1 MFEQGQKIIYP
12 MHGVG
17 IIERIEEGYY
27 IIHIPYGDVR
37 IRIPLAN
44 AERIGLR
51 SLLQREEIEALLREM
66 ATCGTVGGENW
77 NQRYKENIQRLK
89 SGKLEQAAEVVKL
102 LLERNEKK
110 KLSVVENRLLAMA
123 WQIVLSEIISVYEI
137 NGKEAEELLA
147 KWMKIG

>member
-27 IIHIPYGDVR
+27 IIHIPYGGVR

-66 ATCGTVGGENW
+66 ATRGTVGGENW

-89 SGKLEQAAEVVKL
+89 SGKLEQVAEVVKL

>member
-27 IIHIPYGDVR
+27 IIHIPHGDVR
-37 IRIPLAN
+37 IRIPFAN
-44 AERIGLR
+44 VERIGLR
-51 SLLQREEIEALLREM
+51 PLLQREEIEALLREM
-66 ATCGTVGGENW
+66 AARGAVGGENW
-77 NQRYKENIQRLK
+77 NQRYKENIQRLR
-89 SGKLEQAAEVVKL
+89 SGKLEQAVEVVKL

-137 NGKEAEELLA
+137 NGREAEELLA

>member
-17 IIERIEEGYY
+17 VIERIEEGYY

-51 SLLQREEIEALLREM
+51 PLLQREEIEGLLRGMENRG
-66 ATCGTVGGENW
+66 AVGGENW
-77 NQRYKENIQRLK
+77 NQRYKENIQRLR

-102 LLERNEKK
+102 LLEKNEKK

-137 NGKEAEELLA
+137 NGNEAEELLA

>member
-17 IIERIEEGYY
+17 VIERIEEGYY

-37 IRIPLAN
+37 IRIPLTN

-51 SLLQREEIEALLREM
+51 PLLQREEIEGLLRGMENRG
-66 ATCGTVGGENW
+66 AVGGENW
-77 NQRYKENIQRLK
+77 NQRYKENIQRLR

-102 LLERNEKK
+102 LLEKNEKK

-137 NGKEAEELLA
+137 NGNEAEELLA

>member
-1 MFEQGQKIIYP
+1 MFQLGQKIIYP

-17 IIERIEEGYY
+17 IIEEIEREYY

-37 IRIPLAN
+37 IRIPLEN

-51 SLLQREEIEALLREM
+51 PLLEREELELLLQERLGIPGA
-66 ATCGTVGGENW
+66 AGENW
-77 NQRYKENIQRLK
+77 SQRYKENIQRLR
-89 SGKLEQAAEVVKL
+89 SGKLEQAAEVVKF
-102 LLERNEKK
+102 LLERCEKK
-110 KLSVVENRLLAMA
+110 KLSLVENRLLAMA
-123 WQIVLSEIISVYEI
+123 RQIVLSELISVYEI

>member
-17 IIERIEEGYY
+17 IIERIEEEYY

-66 ATCGTVGGENW
+66 TTRGTVGGENW

>member
-17 IIERIEEGYY
+17 IIESIEKEYCV
-27 IIHIPYGDVR
+27 IRIPYGNVR

-44 AERIGLR
+44 AEKIGLR
-51 SLLQREEIEALLREM
+51 PLLQREEIETLLREKPM
-66 ATCGTVGGENW
+66 QKTAGGENW
-77 NQRYKENIQRLK
+77 NQRNKENIQRLK
-89 SGKLEQAAEVVKL
+89 SGKLDQAAEVVKQ

-110 KLSVVENRLLAMA
+110 KLSVIENRLLSMA

-137 NGKEAEELLA
+137 NRGEAEELLA
-147 KWMKIG
+147 KWMKMG